1 MDSQALI
8 TKLIQRQEFRT
19 SIIQC
24 EENQI
29 VGAGAGS
36 GKTYQLVQKYLY
48 ELFRLE
54 ALRPDRPGL
63 GVEELVAITFTEKAA
78 LEMKERI
85 RGKLKDL
92 SAEYPDGDLLDI
104 LNRRMDGAYIGT
116 IHGFCSRLLRENPGE
131 AGVDPQFS
139 IMEEVE
145 SSALLYEITRTIL
158 EESVRAAEPAV
169 RTLVDGFGFEGAAYG
184 NGLLDMLLDIYRTG
198 RVFGADFSEMK
209 QRHDAAVAD
218 LEPLFQDRVKAVH
231 EAVSYFEAGGPPKA
245 ALSFFESWPLKRDSL
260 KNLTLKSAALEDF
273 KSVRELFELTGGNWG
288 KGDAKTWR
296 ATLKQSLDDMRGMI
310 LDALSGEFIG
320 YAQALL
326 ERVDQAYTGRK
337 QDLSVLDFNDL
348 ELLALKLLRD
358 YDDIANEYRERFK
371 VILVDE
377 FQDTNPVQFK
387 VLSALTSPR
396 DNRFF
401 AVGDHK
407 QSIYGFRGADVAIFN
422 ELYDDGASSA
432 LRAAPF
438 TLRDCRRSTT
448 SLIRD
453 FFNPFFQFLMAGGAD
468 RPSFASR
475 FSPERDVMGTH
486 RGAVGCPVEA
496 LTFFDAPPRAADI
509 RAAEARA
516 LARRILELVEAPG
529 DGGGVLVFDENERPR
544 RPQYRDIAI
553 LFRSLTHAQEY
564 LETFRRYHIPH
575 YLTRGRGFFQS
586 QEIADMANFLAFINY
601 PGEEIALTGILRSP
615 LICVKDETILRLQIG
630 LNGNGRLGD
639 YFIGDH
645 RDFPQTIDLED
656 YRKLDAFRAWFRD
669 LYELRDRLLISELL
683 EKTIEQSHVD
693 AVYAG
698 GVQGGQR
705 LANIHK
711 LIELARRFE
720 RSGARSVRDFVL
732 YLRDL
737 MERESQ
743 EAEAE
748 IITEQDNVVR
758 IMTVHQAKG
767 LQFNIVIVADIQG
780 GRIQPQRKPFI
791 MLPDQSLTIKYPDLE
806 AGELYGAYR
815 WSSAQTLMRDM
826 EVEELKR
833 LLYVACTRAR
843 DHLIL
848 SGLYAPPPR
857 SAGNTVWLKS
867 LLDYLG
873 VAADA
878 DDVPAV
884 INGVLIKP
892 GGAIPEPPQRGAVS
906 MLETLDRLN
915 RYDPNA
921 PTPEPPEFHGRV
933 LGERPASRPVGVFT
947 TTDLNLFHHC
957 PRRYFLEKILKLPPD
972 LTGLP
977 PEEEDVIEESE
988 ELPSKADKG
997 TALHW
1002 VLERISFQ
1010 ADKGQIAALTD
1021 SALRLFGLE
1030 LPAGER
1036 DTMTQALWRT
1046 LKLPLFKDLGPT
1058 EAQREY
1064 PFTLSLADEKQGY
1077 IIKGAIDLWIAGPQ
1091 GNFVVDYKFAK
1102 PKPGL
1107 EHYYDLQLL
1116 IYGLAVSARA
1126 GQTAKAALL
1135 YLETDPP
1142 LLAERLEI
1150 RPHEREREVMNVC
1163 AALMEKERATL
1174 QRFGAPVFDIWERN
1188 PSFCA
1193 VAHCGYAPACDFPA
1207 REVS

>member
-1 MDSQALI
+1 MDSHDLL
-8 TKLIQRQEFRT
+8 TKLIQRQEFQT
-19 SIIQC
+19 GIIQC
-24 EENQI
+24 RDNQI

-54 ALRPDRPGL
+54 AQRPDSPGL
-63 GVEELVAITFTEKAA
+63 SVEELVAITFTEKAA

-85 RGKLKDL
+85 RGKLKEL
-92 SAEYPDGDLLDI
+92 SAEYPEGAILDI

-145 SSALLYEITRTIL
+145 SSALLSEITRTIL
-158 EESVRAAEPAV
+158 EQGVRSAEPSV
-169 RTLVDGFGFEGAAYG
+169 CSLVDGFGFEGAAYG
-184 NGLLDMLLDIYRTG
+184 NGLLDMLLDIYRAG
-198 RVFGADFSEMK
+198 RVFGADFSRMK

-218 LEPLFQDRVKAVH
+218 LGPLFQDCVRAVF
-231 EAVSYFEAGGPPKA
+231 EAVAYFEAHGAPKA
-245 ALSFFESWPLKRDSL
+245 AGPFFEAWPLSRDSL
-260 KNLTLKSAALEDF
+260 KNLSLKSAGFDDF
-273 KSVRELFELTGGNWG
+273 RRIRDLWGLTGGNWG
-288 KGDAKTWR
+288 RGESKTR
-296 ATLKQSLDDMRGMI
+296 KDDLKQSLDDMRGMI

-320 YAQALL
+320 YAQTLL
-326 ERVDQAYTGRK
+326 ERVDQAYTERK
-337 QDLSVLDFNDL
+337 QDLSALDFNDL
-348 ELLALKLLRD
+348 ELLALKLLQD
-358 YDDIANEYRERFK
+358 YDGIADEYRGRFK

-422 ELYDDGASSA
+422 ELYQGGGGAA
-432 LRAAPF
+432 LNVAPF
-438 TLRDCRRSTT
+438 TLQDCRRSTT
-448 SLIRD
+448 CLIED
-453 FFNPFFQFLMAGGAD
+453 FFNPFFRFLMAGGAD

-475 FSPERDVMGTH
+475 FSDDRDAMGTH
-486 RGAVGCPVEA
+486 RLTVGGPVEA
-496 LTFFDAPPRAADI
+496 LTFFDASSRAEDI
-509 RAAEARA
+509 RAAEAQA
-516 LARRILELVEAPG
+516 LARRILELVEAPE
-529 DGGGVLVFDENERPR
+529 DDEGVFIFDEDERPR

-553 LFRSLTHAQEY
+553 LFRSLTHVQEY
-564 LETFRRYHIPH
+564 LETFRRYQIPH

-586 QEIADMANFLAFINY
+586 QEIADMANFLAFVNY

-615 LICVKDETILRLQIG
+615 LVCVKDETILRLSMA
-630 LNGNGRLGD
+630 LNGQGGLSAYFVGD
-639 YFIGDH
+639 R
-645 RDFPQTIDLED
+645 RDFPEDLDLED
-656 YRKLDAFRAWFRD
+656 CKKLDAFRAWFHE
-669 LYELRDRLLISELL
+669 LYKLRDRLLISELL
-683 EKTIEQSHVD
+683 EKTIEHSHVD

-698 GVQGGQR
+698 GFQGGQR

-791 MLPDQSLTIKYPDLE
+791 MLPDQSLTVKYPDLE
-806 AGELYGAYR
+806 AGELSSTYR
-815 WSSAQTLMRDM
+815 WNAGRRLLRDM

-848 SGLYAPPPR
+848 SGLYAPSPQ
-857 SAGNTVWLKS
+857 SAGGAVWLKF
-867 LLDYLG
+867 LLDYLDG
-873 VAADA
+873 AADQ
-878 DDVPAV
+878 DGGPTM

-892 GGAIPEPPQRGAVS
+892 GHTIPEPPERAVVS
-906 MLETLDRLN
+906 LIGTLDRLN
-915 RYDPNA
+915 RLDPGSES
-921 PTPEPPEFHGRV
+921 PEPPEFLDRV
-933 LGERPASRPVGVFT
+933 LGERPESRPVGVFT
-947 TTDLNLFHHC
+947 TTDLNLYRHC
-957 PRRYFLEKILKLPPD
+957 PRRYFLEKILRLPPD
-972 LTGLP
+972 LTGFPL
-977 PEEEDVIEESE
+977 EEEDAVEENE
-988 ELPSKADKG
+988 DLPSKADKG

-1002 VLERISFQ
+1002 VLEHIPFQ
-1010 ADKGQIAALTD
+1010 ADEAQITALTD
-1021 SALRLFGLE
+1021 TALRLFGLE
-1030 LPAGER
+1030 LPARER
-1036 DTMTQALWRT
+1036 DMMIEAIRRT
-1046 LKLPLFKDLGPT
+1046 LRLPFFKDLNPAD
-1058 EAQREY
+1058 AQREY
-1064 PFTLSLADEKQGY
+1064 PFTLSLADEKRGY
-1077 IIKGAIDLWIAGPQ
+1077 IIKGAIDLWITGPQ
-1091 GNFVVDYKFAK
+1091 GNLVVDYKYAK

-1116 IYGLAVSARA
+1116 IYGLAVSARS
-1126 GQTAKAALL
+1126 GKTAKAALL
-1135 YLETDPP
+1135 YLEPDPP
-1142 LLAERLEI
+1142 QFAERLETG
-1150 RPHEREREVMNVC
+1150 PHERTQEVMKVC
-1163 AALMEKERATL
+1163 ADLMEKERAT
-1174 QRFGAPVFDIWERN
+1174 RRRSDAPVFEIWERN
-1188 PSFCA
+1188 PSFCSA
-1193 VAHCGYAPACDFPA
+1193 AQCGYAPACDFPA
-1207 REVS
+1207 RKVS